1 MKGKL
6 VLSAVLGVIA
16 LALSIYDLSFSLMYG
31 QALINLSTI
40 YPYSLIISLILLF
53 VSMIMLTY
61 AYNGKVDVVKTLLY
75 PFAVVS
81 LLFSIFYP
89 TLLTY
94 KLVSFTLSLSLF
106 QLGFKRAR
114 LGILFFILD
123 FFLSTFFIYSYFSFH
138 SLFSLL
144 GLGISIFSIILT
156 NKGNL
161 KLWSVLMAIGVPL
174 IIFGVQISPFLMNY
188 EYVGGG
194 ALLTAVSFIPKRKG
208 KSPFNKAMEMLNKGN
223 IKGSIETVKK
233 NRNKMSKLEL
243 AKFSCELISKGN
255 CEFMDFVYK
264 DSELLSLTV
273 NSNCNMNLLLKCLV
287 NGMKAKEFQEI
298 SKLLMKKNKFDGI
311 KQTSQLPNFPPDW
324 LFMIAREFNEIGER
338 NEYLEYL
345 KRACQRNVNQACVE
359 LNATSSFKK
368 VSLSN
373 WDPGTWKNEEI
384 YGYKVIDVI
393 GTGGTGYVLKSY
405 KSGGY
410 YALKIP
416 TLSMVSNVVEMLGES
431 AKLSELSD
439 RSNYIVKLFG
449 VYADKNDINEILS
462 GNAEIY
468 LKRPPVIAME
478 LMEGG
483 SSEDLRKVTNL
494 INSDYWTLIVYL
506 VTARIADAL
515 SIVHS
520 EGYVH
525 CDVKPQNILFS
536 EKLPPYGLE
545 AFNKIKDNLVKPKL
559 ADLGSAVR
567 EGTKPN
573 SYTPYYAPL
582 EQVNSLYF
590 GGIRK
595 SADIYAL
602 GATTFKLLTGQSLN
616 SKEMI
621 DSMLKFEESKDKL
634 LLSASLYSTR
644 DYSLLNGI
652 VDPKVIDF
660 IKLMTSPDPQSRPT
674 AEKVRDFFL
683 SMTSSYQ
690 K

>member
-6 VLSAVLGVIA
+6 VLSAVLGVVA
-16 LALSIYDLSFSLMYG
+16 LALSIYVSSFSLMYG
-31 QALINLSTI
+31 QSLINVSTI
-40 YPYSLIISLILLF
+40 YSYSLIISLLLLF
-53 VSMIMLTY
+53 ASMVMLTY
-61 AYNGKVDVVKTLLY
+61 AYSGKVDLLKTLLY
-75 PFAVVS
+75 PFAIIS

-89 TLLTY
+89 TLLVY
-94 KLVSFTLSLSLF
+94 KLISFALSLSLF
-106 QLGFKRAR
+106 QLGFKKAR
-114 LGILFFILD
+114 LSAMFFVLD
-123 FFLSTFFIYSYFSFH
+123 FFLSVFFIYSYLSFH
-138 SLFSLL
+138 SIFSLF

-161 KLWSVLMAIGVPL
+161 KLWSVLMAIGIPL
-174 IIFGVQISPFLMNY
+174 IMFGVQISPFLINY

-194 ALLTAVSFIPKRKG
+194 ALLTAISLVPQRKKR
-208 KSPFNKAMEMLNKGN
+208 SPFNKAIEMLNKGN
-223 IKGSIETVKK
+223 IKGSIEIIKK

-255 CEFMDFVYK
+255 CEFTNFVYDDK
-264 DSELLSLTV
+264 ELLNLVV
-273 NSNCNMNLLLKCLV
+273 NSNCSINPLLRCLV
-287 NGMKAKEFQEI
+287 SGLKAKEFQEV
-298 SKLLMKKNKFDGI
+298 SKLVIKKNKFDEV
-311 KQTSQLPNFPPDW
+311 KQVSDLPNFPPDW
-324 LFMIAREFNEIGER
+324 LFLIAREFNEIGER
-338 NEYLEYL
+338 EKYLEYL
-345 KRACQRNVNQACVE
+345 KKACQKNVNQACVE

-373 WDPGTWKNEEI
+373 WDPAAWKNEEI

-416 TLSMVSNVVEMLGES
+416 TLSMVSNVVDMLGES

-462 GNAEIY
+462 GNAEVY

-494 INSDYWTLIVYL
+494 VNSDYWKLIIYSIV
-506 VTARIADAL
+506 AKIADAL

-545 AFNKIKDNLVKPKL
+545 AFNKIKNNLAKPKL

-567 EGTKPN
+567 DGSKPN

-595 SADIYAL
+595 TADIYAL
-602 GATTFKLLTGQSLN
+602 GATAFKLLTGEPLN

-621 DSMLKFEESKDKL
+621 DSMLKFEKTRDTA
-634 LLSASLYSTR
+634 LLSPSLYSSR
-644 DYSLLNGI
+644 DYSLLNG
-652 VDPKVIDF
+652 VVEPKVIEF
-660 IKLMTSPDPQSRPT
+660 IKSMTSPDPNSRPT
-674 AEKVRDFFL
+674 AERVRDFF
-683 SMTSSYQ
+683 TSITY
-690 K
+690 